1 MMRNAVQILRDMQ
14 LIKSQ
19 LKDKDELRAELLKP
33 LERELEMLGK
43 QGTLPLEPQQGAEK
57 GAKR

>member
-1 MMRNAVQILRDMQ
+1 MRTAVQILRDMQ

-19 LKDKDELRAELLKP
+19 LKSNEPLRDELLKP

-43 QGTLPLEPQQGAEK
+43 QGTLPLEPQDTKKPGRA
-57 GAKR
+57 G

>member
-1 MMRNAVQILRDMQ
+1 MRTAVQILRDMQ

-19 LKDKDELRAELLKP
+19 LKDKDELKTELLKP

-43 QGTLPLEPQQGAEK
+43 QGTLPLDNPSE
-57 GAKR
+57 AKKAR